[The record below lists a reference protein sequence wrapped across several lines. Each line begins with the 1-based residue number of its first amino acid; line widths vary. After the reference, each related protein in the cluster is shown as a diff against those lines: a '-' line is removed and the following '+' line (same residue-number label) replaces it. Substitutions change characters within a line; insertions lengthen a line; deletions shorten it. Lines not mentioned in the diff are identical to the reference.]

1 MKNKTVIK
9 LLGQEY
15 TVVSEASEEHM
26 QRVGFYVDGKFKEVS
41 TRNGLLNTAMISVLS
56 AINVAEDFLTVS
68 DTNLELAK
76 KNKIANEEIE
86 RLNKEIENL
95 KQENLKLKG
104 MNGYRKAGY

>member
-15 TVVSEASEEHM
+15 CVVSEASEEHM

-41 TRNGLLNTAMISVLS
+41 SRNSLLSTAMISVLS
-56 AINVAEDFLTVS
+56 AINIAEDFLIVS
-68 DTNLELAK
+68 DNNLELAK

-86 RLNKEIENL
+86 RLNERIEALKE
-95 KQENLKLKG
+95 ENLKLKET
-104 MNGYRKAGY
+104 NNYRKAGY